1 MIKSCPLS
9 TSPGLSGECP
19 SWENECRDNE
29 MHCGYDGGSIST
41 FTYFQGENDGGSIST
56 FTYFQGESYVPS
68 WCEDHAATNDW
79 DRLHTSGNTKIC
91 P

>member
-1 MIKSCPLS
+1 MGCREMIKSCPLS

-41 FTYFQGENDGGSIST
+41 FTYFQGE
-56 FTYFQGESYVPS
+56 SYVPS